1 MRWEDSRRSDNV
13 EDVRGGGGFG
23 GGGLG
28 IPVGGGGLGLGVVVV
43 LFIIG
48 WVTGIDPRVLISG
61 VQNATN
67 GGGFQPQQQSQYQP
81 DYQHRLQ
88 DGQRAGGPPQDQD
101 QGQRA
106 QPRAGDQ
113 MSDFVAAVL
122 GETEDVW
129 TEVLPAQKGV
139 RYVDPKLVLYTGVT
153 RSGCGEAQSAMGPFY
168 CPVDQKVYLD
178 MAFFNDM
185 KRKLGGGGDF
195 AYAYVIAH
203 EVGHHVQ
210 NLLGILPKVRARQ
223 EQASQ
228 QEANSLSVRIE
239 LMADCFA
246 GVWANHADQKWH
258 VLQAGDID
266 KAMNTASAI
275 GDDRLQQQ
283 SRGYAV
289 PDSFTHGSS
298 QQRQSWLQR
307 GLQSGQIN
315 SCNTFAQ

>member
-1 MRWEDSRRSDNV
+1 M
-13 EDVRGGGGFG
+13 RGGGGFG
-23 GGGLG
+23 GGGGLG
-28 IPVGGGGLGLGVVVV
+28 IPMGGGGLGLGVVVV

-67 GGGFQPQQQSQYQP
+67 GGGFQQQQSQDQP
-81 DYQHRLQ
+81 DYERRVQ
-88 DGQRAGGPPQDQD
+88 DGRRASGQPQDQA
-101 QGQRA
+101 G
-106 QPRAGDQ
+106 QPRAADQ

-153 RSGCGEAQSAMGPFY
+153 RSGCGQAQSAMGPFY

-210 NLLGILPKVRARQ
+210 NLLGVLPRIRARQ

-258 VLQAGDID
+258 VLEAGDVD